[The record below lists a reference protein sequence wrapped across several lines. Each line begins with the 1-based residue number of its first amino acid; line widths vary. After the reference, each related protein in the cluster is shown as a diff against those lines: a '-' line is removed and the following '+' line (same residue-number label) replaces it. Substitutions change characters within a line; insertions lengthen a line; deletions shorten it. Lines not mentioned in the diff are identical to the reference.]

1 LATAGVWET
10 GSMTDAEW
18 LRDQAERCL
27 RFAQSADDPTLAN
40 SLKARAADYLES
52 AQALERLAVS
62 PSILPATRGQRPAQ
76 QQQQI
81 QPKIDKTEAN

>member
-1 LATAGVWET
+1 
-10 GSMTDAEW
+10 MTDAEW

-27 RFAQSADDPTLAN
+27 RLAQSADDPTLAN

-81 QPKIDKTEAN
+81 QPKIDKTEES

>member
-1 LATAGVWET
+1 M

-27 RFAQSADDPTLAN
+27 RLARSADDLAQADR
-40 SLKARAADYLES
+40 LKARAADYLES
-52 AQALERLAVS
+52 AQALERLAIA
-62 PSILPATRGQRPAQ
+62 PSIAPPTQPQQPVQ

-81 QPKIDKTEAN
+81 QPNKIQTRTKEN